1 MGNVFI
7 VLLPTPLTHLLIQC
21 RFADAGP
28 TLPQGNG
35 EIKSQKFLFTRKKV
49 SRYHCRREGTSQMEK
64 GLMHGSSSGLLVQK
78 PLRNNAKLLLGK
90 MLNSS
95 ALNLKQKGKAPST
108 PAAIYKLIQ
117 IRRFTGTGQ
126 LSH

>member
-1 MGNVFI
+1 
-7 VLLPTPLTHLLIQC
+7 
-21 RFADAGP
+21 
-28 TLPQGNG
+28 
-35 EIKSQKFLFTRKKV
+35 
-49 SRYHCRREGTSQMEK
+49 MEK

-78 PLRNNAKLLLGK
+78 PLQNNTKFLLGK

-108 PAAIYKLIQ
+108 SAAIYKLIQ